1 MIYLYI
7 MKSYPLNLSENAW
20 LDYIKRKR
28 TIHELRAKESPQ
40 SPKVTM
46 ALLFRLAIAEFFKMS
61 DKDIINLI
69 RKEQLSETEQDLF
82 S

>member
-1 MIYLYI
+1 

-28 TIHELRAKESPQ
+28 SIHKQRAKESPMA
-40 SPKVTM
+40 PKVTM
-46 ALLFRLAIAEFFKMS
+46 ALLFRIAIDQFFNLS
-61 DKDIINLI
+61 DQEILNLI
-69 RKEQLSETEQDLF
+69 RKDQLSESEKELF

>member
-1 MIYLYI
+1 MKKTLNDVYLPKNI
-7 MKSYPLNLSENAW
+7 DMHTFTSNSSV
-20 LDYIKRKR
+20 
-28 TIHELRAKESPQ
+28 TIHDLRAKESPQ